1 MAPVTANIEGLD
13 QTEEVIVGT
22 MVEMINEEKD
32 LTSSGKPESPA
43 LGERVGFNVSAD
55 ERDELMTRIIPG
67 DGPPEEPPVEGAPD
81 PKDDP
86 STAKPPEEEAP
97 APKAEKEKKLTARE
111 MIEQIVELSVP
122 PRRNQTH
129 LRPPDQQRLVD
140 IQALAQDLLAAVKK
154 R

>member
-1 MAPVTANIEGLD
+1 MAPVTADIEGLD
-13 QTEEVIVGT
+13 STEEVIVGA

-32 LTSSGKPESPA
+32 LTSSGKPEAPA
-43 LGERVGFNVSAD
+43 LGERVGFDVSAK
-55 ERDELMTRIIPG
+55 ERDDLMVRISR
-67 DGPPEEPPVEGAPD
+67 PD
-81 PKDDP
+81 EHEP
-86 STAKPPEEEAP
+86 STAEPSEEEAP

-111 MIEQIVELSVP
+111 MIEQIVELSIP

-154 R
+154 K